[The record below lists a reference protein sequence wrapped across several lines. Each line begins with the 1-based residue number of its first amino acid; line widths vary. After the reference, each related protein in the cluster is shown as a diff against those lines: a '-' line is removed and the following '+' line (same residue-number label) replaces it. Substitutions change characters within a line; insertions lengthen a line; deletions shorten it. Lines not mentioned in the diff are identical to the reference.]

1 MYQLCEKLLLLFIFL
16 GFPGGSGNKESS
28 YNMRDLDSSTGLGR
42 SPRGGHGNPFQYICL
57 ENPHGQRSLVGYRPL
72 SHKESDRTE
81 VTGQSVFE
89 FPHHYHTL
97 TNIIVFLCARRYAS
111 QFSLK
116 NHIYTSQQVVTR
128 ILTLRVDSL
137 GAKEEKGR

>member
-1 MYQLCEKLLLLFIFL
+1 MWLRGKESACNAGDTGDAGLIPGLVRS
-16 GFPGGSGNKESS
+16 PGGE
-28 YNMRDLDSSTGLGR
+28 Y
-42 SPRGGHGNPFQYICL
+42 GNPLWYCCL
-57 ENPHGQRSLVGYRPL
+57 ENSMDRGAWQAYSPWHR
-72 SHKESDRTE
+72 KESDMTE
-81 VTGQSVFE
+81 VTGQSVSE

-97 TNIIVFLCARRYAS
+97 TNITVFLCARHYAS
-111 QFSLK
+111 QYSLK

>member
-1 MYQLCEKLLLLFIFL
+1 MQEA
-16 GFPGGSGNKESS
+16 SGDASS
-28 YNMRDLDSSTGLGR
+28 ISELGR
-42 SPRGGHGNPFQYICL
+42 FSGGGHGNPLQYSCL

-97 TNIIVFLCARRYAS
+97 TNISIFILLLLEEYGMYVVFG
-111 QFSLK
+111 SLPYRDMK
-116 NHIYTSQQVVTR
+116 
-128 ILTLRVDSL
+128 
-137 GAKEEKGR
+137 

>member
-1 MYQLCEKLLLLFIFL
+1 MWLR
-16 GFPGGSGNKESS
+16 GKE
-28 YNMRDLDSSTGLGR
+28 YACNAGDTGDAGLIPGLGR
-42 SPRGGHGNPFQYICL
+42 SPGGGHGNPLWYCCL
-57 ENPHGQRSLVGYRPL
+57 ENSMHRGAWQAYSPWHR
-72 SHKESDRTE
+72 KESDMTE
-81 VTGQSVFE
+81 VTGQSVSE

-97 TNIIVFLCARRYAS
+97 TNITVFLCARHYAS

>member
-1 MYQLCEKLLLLFIFL
+1 MQICSL
-16 GFPGGSGNKESS
+16 GWEDPLEEGMATHSGIVAWRILWREEPG
-28 YNMRDLDSSTGLGR
+28 RLTA
-42 SPRGGHGNPFQYICL
+42 HGIA
-57 ENPHGQRSLVGYRPL
+57 
-72 SHKESDRTE
+72 ESDMTE
-81 VTGQSVFE
+81 VTGQSVSE

-97 TNIIVFLCARRYAS
+97 TNIIVFLCARHYAS